1 MAQPSPVSDHRLE
14 RVLAYMVAASV
25 ALSIAAFLAVI
36 VGTASGVRDFDEGA
50 WPSIIMLPLI
60 GLPLGF
66 VLLIALLVLSAIRRG
81 RETKDARG

>member
-1 MAQPSPVSDHRLE
+1 MAQPSPVTDHRLE

-36 VGTASGVRDFDEGA
+36 VGTASGVRDFDEGV